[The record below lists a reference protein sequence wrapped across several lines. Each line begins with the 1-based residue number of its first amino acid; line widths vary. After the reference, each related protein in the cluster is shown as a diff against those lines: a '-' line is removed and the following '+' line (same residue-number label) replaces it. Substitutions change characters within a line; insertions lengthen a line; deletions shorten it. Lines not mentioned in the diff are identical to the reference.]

1 MTRARTFYTHHP
13 ITANLL
19 IALFF
24 AAVIGVGF
32 PENMP

>member
-1 MTRARTFYTHHP
+1 MTRAWTFYTHHP

-24 AAVIGVGF
+24 AAVKMAF
-32 PENMP
+32 LPEMI